1 MLTLESSSKIPNR
14 MQIVIQ
20 LMLIVPYQIRVIRE
34 AANNE
39 NNGVS
44 TANPGTTGTLLV
56 NLVCA
61 CPPITFTI
69 TINGNNPHPPSFSLT
84 DGSSQLVI
92 MDPGNFRILALPTP
106 FSFGF
111 QPSLSGDCIQTGP
124 FVTTGTINAGQQLAC
139 TITD

>member
-1 MLTLESSSKIPNR
+1 

-124 FVTTGTINAGQQLAC
+124 FVTTGSINAGQQLAC